1 MNPKENEKPNEPQVI
16 APQWQYTSGQLSQSS
31 PINQAPNQQSVLNN
45 QPESNSTE
53 ITSQPEQI
61 VNPTV
66 STLNTQTNELPNMPP
81 TSNDPNAILS
91 WRASEFS
98 SSEKNSGWYILLFLG
113 AIVFAVFTF
122 FLTKQIFS
130 AVVIV
135 VMAIAVAVYA
145 TIKPRTLNYSIEQT
159 GIRVGDKFYSFDEFR
174 SFGVLDDMAVP
185 SLHLVPIKKLM
196 MPITI
201 YVAPSE
207 LDNVVET
214 LGNYLPYQEK
224 KRDFTDKLSHR
235 LRF

>member
-1 MNPKENEKPNEPQVI
+1 MN
-16 APQWQYTSGQLSQSS
+16 
-31 PINQAPNQQSVLNN
+31 
-45 QPESNSTE
+45 
-53 ITSQPEQI
+53 
-61 VNPTV
+61 
-66 STLNTQTNELPNMPP
+66 
-81 TSNDPNAILS
+81 
-91 WRASEFS
+91 FC
-98 SSEKNSGWYILLFLG
+98 
-113 AIVFAVFTF
+113 
-122 FLTKQIFS
+122 
-130 AVVIV
+130 
-135 VMAIAVAVYA
+135 
-145 TIKPRTLNYSIEQT
+145 
-159 GIRVGDKFYSFDEFR
+159 